1 MAPGLEKF
9 QSANWALRVSWAV
22 VEPRSGKFPNPFPAQ
37 PLLEGYGYSLKPTH
51 RGPLYS
57 PIGQAYMVGLYGPM
71 PKGGPL
77 KWLYLAYLSQASKG
91 TVG

>member
-37 PLLEGYGYSLKPTH
+37 PLLEGYLPVVVRAY
-51 RGPLYS
+51 RGP
-57 PIGQAYMVGLYGPM
+57 PIQSYRASLYGR
-71 PKGGPL
+71 PL
-77 KWLYLAYLSQASKG
+77 WAYAYRGSFKWLYLAYLSQASRG

>member
-9 QSANWALRVSWAV
+9 QGANWALRVSWAV

-37 PLLEGYGYSLKPTH
+37 PLMERYPHIGVPAY
-51 RGPLYS
+51 RGP
-57 PIGQAYMVGLYGPM
+57 PIQYYRASLYGRPIWAYAYR
-71 PKGGPL
+71 GSF
-77 KWLYLAYLSQASKG
+77 KWLYLDYLSQASRG